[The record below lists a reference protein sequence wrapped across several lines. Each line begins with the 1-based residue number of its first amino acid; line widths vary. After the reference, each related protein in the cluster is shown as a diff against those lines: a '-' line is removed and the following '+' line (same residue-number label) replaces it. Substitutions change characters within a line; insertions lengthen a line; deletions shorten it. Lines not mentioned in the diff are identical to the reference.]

1 MQSSH
6 FVIQMTSWD
15 SPEKRKIEKDLEM
28 IKKELRMG
36 QYAKPSI
43 GGGCLIATATFGSE
57 LAP

>member
-1 MQSSH
+1 
-6 FVIQMTSWD
+6 MTSWD